1 MTKNLFTSA
10 LFAGLA
16 AGLIAALLQFWL
28 VIPLLLEGE
37 LYEIGLRA
45 HFAVGHDTPV
55 QSPAGPAGSLKQDI
69 SRHAMTLGFN
79 VISFTAFALIMVAGM
94 AFAERFGH
102 RITARTGIIWGVA
115 GFTAMHLAP
124 AIGLPPELPGTIAA
138 EVEQRQIWFLAT
150 VAASTIGIAL
160 IALGKNPLL
169 IPIGIAALAMP
180 HIIGAPQLDTYFGIA
195 PPELASLFVT
205 RSLGVAAI
213 AWAIMGSVAAYFWAR
228 HSTQ

>member
-55 QSPAGPAGSLKQDI
+55 QSPSGPAGTLTQDI

-79 VISFTAFALIMVAGM
+79 VIAFTAFALIMVAGM
-94 AFAERFGH
+94 AFAQRFGH
-102 RITARTGIIWGVA
+102 NITARTGAIWGLA
-115 GFTAMHLAP
+115 GYTAMHLAP
-124 AIGLPPELPGTIAA
+124 AVGLPPELPGTIAA
-138 EVEQRQIWFLAT
+138 EVELRQIWFLAT
-150 VAASTIGIAL
+150 VAATALGLGL
-160 IALGKNPLL
+160 IAFGKNPVL
-169 IPIGIAALAMP
+169 IIIGIAALAMP
-180 HIIGAPQLDTYFGIA
+180 HIVGAPQLDTYFGIA

-205 RSLGVAAI
+205 RSLGVAAVG
-213 AWAIMGSVAAYFWAR
+213 WVTLGTVAGYFWAR
-228 HSTQ
+228 HSTT